1 MQRSDHPSAA
11 IATTSQLPPWYPP
24 PRDAM
29 MLEMEFRAALRAAQ
43 ESEAIRLAMTA
54 LPGAAFWQDLQARAD
69 AERQRM
75 IDKLL
80 ADHQVHGMVV
90 DEAADRV
97 FELAGIDVSEGVY
110 RAFFGPEG
118 LRDEP
123 RAKTHQRAGITKS
136 KRRGQPKKRRRMVA
150 QSRRRNR
157 RMGK

>member
-1 MQRSDHPSAA
+1 MQGSDYPSAA

-80 ADHQVHGMVV
+80 AGHQVHGIVV
-90 DEAADRV
+90 DERV
-97 FELAGIDVSEGVY
+97 FEIAGIDVSEGVY
-110 RAFFGPEG
+110 RAFFGPDG
-118 LRDEP
+118 LRGEP

-136 KRRGQPKKRRRMVA
+136 KRRGQPKQRRRMVA